1 MDKSIKNE
9 RERDAIIKWSDLD
22 LSRGQ
27 TYYLYVLSITGLLF
41 LLNRVV
47 YLVRSVFTFSEYIC
61 STHNIVFIS
70 ILIILLYL
78 ILRIRTK
85 LSYSKSNLSEHETNW
100 FGIVINRKQA
110 PMMFLLGLVIFITSL
125 YEILFRINFSLLSN
139 FTNPVNTFSFIGIS
153 LVRVLFSIYTII
165 RMRKLTSKETEK
177 RLWFGFNLNNRH
189 QLIIYLLSIFGM
201 LLSLFL
207 IFTRFSYSISQA
219 LYETIRRAS
228 ILQIFTHFSI
238 YLSNM
243 NVYFVFIFPN
253 FILLLAIALGIL
265 IPSIYSF
272 WVIRSIN
279 KSKGKRREE
288 KKKKGEKKEEEGEK
302 PVLNWLSLNL
312 SRTKAYHLWTI
323 SIIGLVLFTG
333 WILGTNLILIFI
345 GPTWERNPSD
355 YSNFLLTYLAI
366 PLITMILLLYTLLKI
381 RKYLSKSIYGD
392 ERREISWFGVK
403 INQNQ
408 ASLLFGLSL
417 IGFLFSIPICIYGSV
432 SSIEILISQEFV
444 FYNPI
449 PLTSI
454 SFFILI
460 FSLYTLIKVR
470 KLTYEEEKGGELWFG
485 YRIESRTQKAI
496 YLGSIMGIG
505 ISLLLM
511 LDLMEIIISSINQ
524 LLFDFGFE
532 ILLRSLFLFLF
543 TSSLIISIIIGIYSF
558 IKVRRNLI

>member
-1 MDKSIKNE
+1 
-9 RERDAIIKWSDLD
+9 
-22 LSRGQ
+22 
-27 TYYLYVLSITGLLF
+27 
-41 LLNRVV
+41 
-47 YLVRSVFTFSEYIC
+47 
-61 STHNIVFIS
+61 
-70 ILIILLYL
+70 
-78 ILRIRTK
+78 
-85 LSYSKSNLSEHETNW
+85 
-100 FGIVINRKQA
+100 
-110 PMMFLLGLVIFITSL
+110 
-125 YEILFRINFSLLSN
+125 
-139 FTNPVNTFSFIGIS
+139 
-153 LVRVLFSIYTII
+153 
-165 RMRKLTSKETEK
+165 
-177 RLWFGFNLNNRH
+177 
-189 QLIIYLLSIFGM
+189 
-201 LLSLFL
+201 
-207 IFTRFSYSISQA
+207 
-219 LYETIRRAS
+219 
-228 ILQIFTHFSI
+228 
-238 YLSNM
+238 M

-253 FILLLAIALGIL
+253 FFLLLAIALGIL

-279 KSKGKRREE
+279 KSKKKGREE

-302 PVLNWLSLNL
+302 PILNWLSLNL
-312 SRTKAYHLWTI
+312 SRIQGYYLWII
-323 SIIGLVLFTG
+323 SIIGVVLFSG

-345 GPTWERNPSD
+345 GPTWERNLSD

-366 PLITMILLLYTLLKI
+366 PLITLILLLYTLLKI
-381 RKYLSKSIYGD
+381 RNPLSKSTYGD
-392 ERREISWFGVK
+392 ERREISWFGVR

-485 YRIESRTQKAI
+485 YRLESRTQKAI

-524 LLFDFGFE
+524 LLFDLGFE
-532 ILLRSLFLFLF
+532 TLLGSFFLLLF
-543 TSSLIISIIIGIYSF
+543 TSSLIISFVIGIYSF
-558 IKVRRNLI
+558 IKVRRNLK